1 MKLSE
6 LQRSRVQQTL
16 EIFSEGIVVLI
27 SNLFDNGVYAVVCLD
42 KQGTGV
48 LYADILQIGLEGN
61 ANQLLE
67 FSAGIGHI
75 HMPFLAYLTEGN
87 VLHIVL
93 IYIVLYGNDCVSWAE
108 LLGEHL
114 LCCLY
119 EDKRDITI
127 QGISVAR
134 LLENVGLPST
144 LEKSSN
150 TFVTVIIGA
159 VGNGAVEGGQVYVGK
174 HRLEQIIEG
183 LVLVKG
189 GINEGGLEEEICN
202 VEVR

>member
-27 SNLFDNGVYAVVCLD
+27 SNLFDNGVYAVVRLD
-42 KQGTGV
+42 KQGAGV

-75 HMPFLAYLTEGN
+75 HMPFLAYLAEGN

-93 IYIVLYGNDCVSWAE
+93 VYIVLYGNDCVSWAE

-114 LCCLY
+114 FCCLY

-150 TFVTVIIGA
+150 AFVTVIIGA

-189 GINEGGLEEEICN
+189 GINEGGLEEEI
-202 VEVR
+202 

>member
-27 SNLFDNGVYAVVCLD
+27 SNLFDNGVYAVVRLD
-42 KQGTGV
+42 KQGAGV

-93 IYIVLYGNDCVSWAE
+93 VQIVLNSNNGVSGAE

-134 LLENVGLPST
+134 LLENVGLPSLFKKTSDT
-144 LEKSSN
+144 LIA
-150 TFVTVIIGA
+150 VIICA
-159 VGNGAVEGGQVYVGK
+159 VCNGAVESCQVYVGK
-174 HRLEQIIEG
+174 HRLEQICKG
-183 LVLVKG
+183 LVLVKRG
-189 GINEGGLEEEICN
+189 VNEGRLKEEI
-202 VEVR
+202 